1 MRTCFHDL
9 DFLRR
14 QAVEGI
20 DVAIDLL
27 LQLAR
32 VRAGVAL
39 LRRED
44 AVNKL
49 DERRL
54 FLAGCGR
61 NGNLAHIKCF
71 ESHVAPSDFGRDLIE
86 KKPNG

>member
-20 DVAIDLL
+20 AVAVDLVL
-27 LQLAR
+27 HLAR
-32 VRAGVAL
+32 VRVGVAL

-44 AVNKL
+44 AVNK
-49 DERRL
+49 
-54 FLAGCGR
+54 
-61 NGNLAHIKCF
+61 
-71 ESHVAPSDFGRDLIE
+71 FGD
-86 KKPNG
+86 

>member
-20 DVAIDLL
+20 DVAVDLVL
-27 LQLAR
+27 HLAR
-32 VRAGVAL
+32 AGSGILV

-44 AVNKL
+44 AVNK
-49 DERRL
+49 
-54 FLAGCGR
+54 
-61 NGNLAHIKCF
+61 
-71 ESHVAPSDFGRDLIE
+71 FGD
-86 KKPNG
+86 